1 MAVTTNREPG
11 PFPRDERK
19 RDQWFTQLRA
29 HIQSIVDNATDDTAL
44 GVHVALTSAH
54 GASGNIVGQTTLD
67 AHTNATSAHG
77 ASGAIVGQTT
87 LDAHTT
93 ATTGAH
99 GVSGTPVGTGNTA
112 TTGTAGV
119 VLKTAAV
126 TSVATADAPT
136 QTAGYVQADVQD
148 IADLANDNKTQINA
162 LLAALR
168 TAGIVTT

>member
-19 RDQWFTQLRA
+19 RDQWFTQLRTY
-29 HIQSIVDNATDDTAL
+29 IESIAANATDDAAL
-44 GVHVALTSAH
+44 AVHEALTSAH
-54 GASGNIVGQTTLD
+54 GASGSV
-67 AHTNATSAHG
+67 
-77 ASGAIVGQTT
+77 VGQTT

-119 VLKTAAV
+119 VRKTPAV
-126 TSVATADAPT
+126 VDVATADAPT
-136 QTAGYVQADVQD
+136 QTAAYVQADAQD